1 MPSQKLTPCP
11 VCKTAEFIS
20 VFTVDDDV
28 PRLRYDVECN
38 KCGTR
43 AYYAGGS
50 EEEAIAEWNRSM
62 ERANRRAWE
71 KAK

>member
-1 MPSQKLTPCP
+1 MPSELKSCP
-11 VCKTAEFIS
+11 VCHTAEYIS
-20 VFTVDDDV
+20 VFPVDDDV

-38 KCGTR
+38 NCGTR

-62 ERANRRAWE
+62 ERANRRAGEE
-71 KAK
+71 KK

>member
-1 MPSQKLTPCP
+1 MSSQKLTPCP
-11 VCKTAEFIS
+11 VCKTAEYIS
-20 VFTVDDDV
+20 VFAVDDDV

-62 ERANRRAWE
+62 ERANRRAVE
-71 KAK
+71 DKE